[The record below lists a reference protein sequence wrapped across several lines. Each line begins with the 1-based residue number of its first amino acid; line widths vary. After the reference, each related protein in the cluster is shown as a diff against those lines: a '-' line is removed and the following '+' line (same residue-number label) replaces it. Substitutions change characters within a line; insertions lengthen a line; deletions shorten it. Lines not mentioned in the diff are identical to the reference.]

1 MVMKLIC
8 YTMVNVQRFV
18 QLSMLLSFQGTEDRS
33 QQNNRVQALRRLRQ
47 LIAIEGAH
55 FVWHGLIF
63 YCCIQTLKLVT
74 YIYYQ
79 MVHIKL
85 PPLAEGC
92 VSWFFFAFE
101 SIKLFWMFMA
111 FVWGVVRRPVELEGY
126 SPPPEL
132 MRILPSSAKSGKKR
146 EGGQQIGPNHDD
158 YVLVRMHW
166 LHWASKD
173 CLLYPFR
180 RKNNVPPLL

>member
-1 MVMKLIC
+1 MVKRSEVCSTFHVALFPGNGGQIPTEQSSTGLEAIAAVDC
-8 YTMVNVQRFV
+8 NRRCSFC
-18 QLSMLLSFQGTEDRS
+18 LAWFEILLLHTNTKVGYIYILPNGPYWITTSC
-33 QQNNRVQALRRLRQ
+33 RRLCV
-47 LIAIEGAH
+47 LI
-55 FVWHGLIF
+55 
-63 YCCIQTLKLVT
+63 
-74 YIYYQ
+74 
-79 MVHIKL
+79 
-85 PPLAEGC
+85 
-92 VSWFFFAFE
+92 FFAFE
-101 SIKLFWMFMA
+101 SIKLYWMFMA

-158 YVLVRMHW
+158 YVLVRIHW

-180 RKNNVPPLL
+180 RK